1 MITVF
6 NRRELIT
13 LSSQQK
19 LFAVRQALWDADID
33 SQTGIPG
40 MLGFGDR
47 QFIEMPGVNYDALYT
62 YIVYVYKKDLHRA
75 VEVLQSV
82 QQHW

>member
-1 MITVF
+1 MITIF
-6 NRRELIT
+6 NRKELIT

-19 LFAVRQALWDADID
+19 LFAVRQALWDAGID
-33 SQTGIPG
+33 SQTRTPG
-40 MLGFGDR
+40 MMGFGDR
-47 QFIEMPGVNYDALYT
+47 QRIEMPGVNYDALYT
-62 YIVYVYKKDLHRA
+62 YTVYVHKKDLHRA

>member
-1 MITVF
+1 MITIF

-19 LFAVRQALWDADID
+19 LFAVRQALWDAGID

-40 MLGFGDR
+40 MMGFGDR
-47 QFIEMPGVNYDALYT
+47 RSIEMPGVNYDALYT
-62 YIVYVYKKDLHRA
+62 YIVYVHKKDLHRA

>member
-1 MITVF
+1 MITIF
-6 NRRELIT
+6 NRKELIT

-19 LFAVRQALWDADID
+19 LFAVRQALWDAGID
-33 SQTGIPG
+33 SQTRTPG
-40 MLGFGDR
+40 MMGFGDR
-47 QFIEMPGVNYDALYT
+47 QRIEMPGVNYDALYT
-62 YIVYVYKKDLHRA
+62 YTVYVHKKDLHCA